1 MKPKEVV
8 KGKTGNELYD
18 AVEKVVTKAYDD
30 FVNNNKFNSDFSDGF
45 INSVLGM
52 LDNNFTS
59 ANDSSWVDNFEP
71 K

>member
-1 MKPKEVV
+1 MSP
-8 KGKTGNELYD
+8 NEKRNMP
-18 AVEKVVTKAYDD
+18 ASYDD

-45 INSVLGM
+45 IDSVLGM